1 MENLD
6 FKLLT
11 KLKESNEKALK
22 ELFFNYHDTLFRFIC
37 YRVTDPDL
45 AEDITQET
53 FVRVWNNRQLIE
65 PKKSFFSY
73 IARIS
78 TNLCLDHFRH
88 MKVRKKHKETIP
100 RFAESHFYN
109 PETETNLDAL
119 KEKIQ
124 KIVNENLPEK
134 CREIFILSRIEN
146 KTNTEIS
153 TILKLS
159 KRTVEN
165 QIYRALKVLKHHLKD
180 YYE

>member
-22 ELFFNYHDTLFRFIC
+22 ELFYNYHDTLFRFIC

-88 MKVRKKHKETIP
+88 MKVRIKHKDSIP
-100 RFAESHFYN
+100 KFAESHFYN
-109 PETETNLDAL
+109 PETKTDFEILRSRIREIANQ
-119 KEKIQ
+119 E
-124 KIVNENLPEK
+124 LPEK
-134 CREIFILSRIEN
+134 CREIFFLGRIEN
-146 KTNTEIS
+146 KKNSEIAQM
-153 TILKLS
+153 LGLS

-165 QIYRALKVLKHHLKD
+165 QLYRALKIIKKILKRKI
-180 YYE
+180 